1 VRWSKEAKAQLKA
14 IAQRAPRQ
22 AGGLY
27 DAVYAL
33 ARQPFPG
40 MYREIEGRPGEHV
53 LTVSPLFAV
62 YMVTARRLTVLS
74 VEDARQ
80 QQEPW

>member
-1 VRWSKEAKAQLKA
+1 MRWSKEAKAQLKA
-14 IAQRAPRQ
+14 IAQRAPMQ
-22 AGGLY
+22 AVSLF

-33 ARQPFPG
+33 ARQPFPAR
-40 MYREIEGRPGEHV
+40 YREIQGRPGEHV

-74 VEDARQ
+74 VEDDRQ